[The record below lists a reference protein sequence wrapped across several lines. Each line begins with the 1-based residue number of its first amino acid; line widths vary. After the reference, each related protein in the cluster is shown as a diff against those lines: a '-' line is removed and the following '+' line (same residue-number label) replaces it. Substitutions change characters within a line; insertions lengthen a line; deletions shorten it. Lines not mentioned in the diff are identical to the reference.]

1 MTPQQKDSL
10 VVFLRWLAPVLV
22 AAGVAWATLGA
33 RVESKLDTE
42 RFVRDSANK
51 AATLQR
57 IESGVM
63 EANLRLREMACADQR
78 PGCR

>member
-10 VVFLRWLAPVLV
+10 LSILRWLAPALI
-22 AAGVAWATLGA
+22 AAGVAWAALGA

-42 RFVRDSANK
+42 RFVRDSVNK
-51 AATLQR
+51 AAALQR
-57 IESGVM
+57 IEWGVN
-63 EANLRLREMACADQR
+63 EANSRLREMSCADGR